1 MEISRDLTLRVL
13 RRITAAK
20 AEVELPPE
28 QKGKEDKPGT
38 VEDPLQGGPGQPVD
52 LQVINRL
59 YFFSAPAGKDIPFYQ
74 MYSILS
80 GNAEGVNGEDK
91 RELVENLK
99 GGSAPYA
106 GDWFKWIG
114 LAILCE
120 DPADSQRKA
129 SYMYLLSPWGTF
141 DSARTRMAKTGQA
154 DFEVPSADEAAKRF
168 SLFKTVQDTA
178 GAINNMVD
186 IATGPGTF
194 FSTTTPSEDLVDK
207 MLVAKPESLVQ
218 GARSDFDVETFNAQY
233 RIRVVGVGRGG
244 TELRNIDG
252 TSSNKDELGP
262 NKRGHYVGGEQAF
275 QQLIEA
281 SGYKP
286 EKPEAVEQPEEKG
299 APEESLGEKVE
310 KQEENQKDAPQ
321 YRPVD
326 EVEPTNKK
334 IEKERTINASKEA
347 YIREV
352 NKDEPGVNQYEGDWS
367 IMQDLVRRQ
376 HKKMKIRKEAAGT
389 IDLEIP
395 AQPEPTEEAGKALQE
410 LSKSLRTFQD
420 TAKDLQRSTGMKI
433 TQTPGM
439 GPKMANMVDKVVG
452 LYLGI

>member
-1 MEISRDLTLRVL
+1 MGISRDLMHRVL
-13 RRITAAK
+13 MRVAAK
-20 AEVELPPE
+20 NPDVELPPE
-28 QKGKEDKPGT
+28 QRGEEDEPGT
-38 VEDPLQGGPGQPVD
+38 VEAPLQGGPGQPVD
-52 LQVINRL
+52 LQVISRL

-80 GNAEGVNGEDK
+80 GNAEGVNGADK
-91 RELVENLK
+91 RELIENLK

-106 GDWFKWIG
+106 GDWFKWI
-114 LAILCE
+114 AVAVLCE

-129 SYMYLLSPWGTF
+129 AYMYLLSPWGTF
-141 DSARTRMAKTGQA
+141 DSARTRMAKTGQPGF
-154 DFEVPSADEAAKRF
+154 DVPSAEEAAKRF
-168 SLFKTVQDTA
+168 SLFKTVQDPA

-194 FSTTTPSEDLVDK
+194 FSTTTPSEGLVDK

-218 GARSDFDVETFNAQY
+218 GARSDFDVETFNSQY
-233 RIRVVGVGRGG
+233 RIRVVGVGKGG

-252 TSSNKDELGP
+252 TSSNKDEIGP

-275 QQLIEA
+275 QQLIQV

-286 EKPEAVEQPEEKG
+286 EETGTEKASPDEKG

-310 KQEENQKDAPQ
+310 ENDESKF
-321 YRPVD
+321 RPVD
-326 EVEPTNKK
+326 KVKPTS
-334 IEKERTINASKEA
+334 KERVEEQTIDASERPKGA

-352 NKDEPGVNQYEGDWS
+352 NKEEPGVNQYEGDWS

-389 IDLEIP
+389 IDLEVP

-410 LSKSLRTFQD
+410 LSKSLKKFQD
-420 TAKDLQRSTGMKI
+420 TAKQMQQSTGMKI
-433 TQTPGM
+433 VTTPGI
-439 GPKMANMVDKVVG
+439 GPKTASMVDKVVG
-452 LYLGI
+452 RYLGF